1 MGNSAG
7 KDASLPLSTLI
18 PGYNDKRMVSLGI
31 ASATAVTLVYA
42 AQASAEQ
49 AARFDWKRLGLWAV
63 LLTGVD
69 LLLLMALSVLRAKP
83 TAP

>member
-18 PGYNDKRMVSLGI
+18 PGYNDKRMVSFGI
-31 ASATAVTLVYA
+31 ASATAVPLVDA

-49 AARFDWKRLGLWAV
+49 AARFD
-63 LLTGVD
+63 
-69 LLLLMALSVLRAKP
+69 
-83 TAP
+83 

>member
-18 PGYNDKRMVSLGI
+18 PGYKDKRMVSLGI
-31 ASATAVTLVYA
+31 ASATAVPLVD
-42 AQASAEQ
+42 AEQ